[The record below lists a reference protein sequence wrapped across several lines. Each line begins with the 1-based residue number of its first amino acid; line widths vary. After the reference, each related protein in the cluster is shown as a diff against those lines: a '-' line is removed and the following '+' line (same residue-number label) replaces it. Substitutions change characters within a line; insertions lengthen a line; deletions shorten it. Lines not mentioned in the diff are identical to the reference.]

1 MQVSKAPIARKAEQ
15 GKKKKSKEVMT
26 ELEKLESEQTSL
38 VTSINTTRNKLR
50 SIELAQSTHKFFNCK
65 RRTSNFETKID
76 HKVINEKFE
85 QVKRLAKAEL
95 ATFRNK

>member
-15 GKKKKSKEVMT
+15 GKKKKSKEAMT

-50 SIELAQSTHKFFNCK
+50 SIE
-65 RRTSNFETKID
+65 
-76 HKVINEKFE
+76 
-85 QVKRLAKAEL
+85 
-95 ATFRNK
+95 